1 MKFDHIAIAG
11 PDLATAVT
19 WMEAQLGLPVQP
31 GGQHA
36 HFGTHNAL
44 ISLGAGE
51 YLEVIAV
58 DPTASMLP
66 YPRWFDL
73 DRFQGA
79 PRLTNW
85 ILRTDDLQGAL
96 DQVDPGAGQ
105 PVALARG
112 DYRWRMAVPAS
123 GILPFDNMHPALMS
137 WDGPHPTSALPD
149 LGARLLR
156 LEVSHPQAAQLEAT
170 VPLADGRITVVTGP
184 AGLRA
189 TIQTPDGPRDLG

>member
-1 MKFDHIAIAG
+1 MLFDHIAIAAT
-11 PDLATAVT
+11 DLATGIAWV
-19 WMEAQLGLPVQP
+19 EDRLGLPLQT
-31 GGQHA
+31 GGQHV

-44 ISLGAGE
+44 MSLGEGE

-58 DPTASMLP
+58 DPAAPMLP

-73 DRFQGA
+73 DRFRGA
-79 PRLTNW
+79 PRISNW
-85 ILRTDDLQGAL
+85 ILRSDDLEGAL
-96 DQVDPGAGQ
+96 DQVGPGAGQ

-123 GILPFDNMHPALMS
+123 GILPFDNIHPALMS

-149 LGARLLR
+149 PGARLSR
-156 LEVSHPQAAQLEAT
+156 LEVSHPEADRLQATL
-170 VPLADGRITVVTGP
+170 PFADERVRFVTGP